1 MITWPSMMS
10 ENCEKIDRAVLIL
23 LFEYCRPDRM
33 LCIAHHDLIDNH
45 SFSSVTLS
53 LASECRIDMEEFLL
67 GTCCCTSSPVLSC
80 PVNAVGNF
88 ESRNDSEELQLITG
102 RYYQRPHDQF
112 FDAFLQQIASMV
124 RGDLFPNTEIPEDDV
139 Q

>member
-1 MITWPSMMS
+1 
-10 ENCEKIDRAVLIL
+10 
-23 LFEYCRPDRM
+23 M

-67 GTCCCTSSPVLSC
+67 GTCCCTSSPVLSY

-102 RYYQRPHDQF
+102 RYYQRPHEQF
-112 FDAFLQQIASMV
+112 FDAFLQQIASNLQQIASNLQQIASMV
-124 RGDLFPNTEIPEDDV
+124 RGDLFPNTEIPENDV